1 MRTILKKFTPEGIRD
16 FLKVVGRG
24 YRREMNNL
32 VRPALQAVSL
42 NLSLERK
49 DWLET
54 LQDCPSALLPGMA
67 FYALPLVFD
76 EENAKRFEERFLH
89 CSDEVD
95 NMLYTLVSLAIAL
108 VVSGTELEDLR
119 ELEDGEGHVLLK
131 TFPH

>member
-1 MRTILKKFTPEGIRD
+1 MRTILKKFTRQGIRD
-16 FLKVVGRG
+16 FLNVVGRG

-32 VRPALQAVSL
+32 VRPALLALSL

-54 LQDCPSALLPGMA
+54 LQNCPSALLPGMA

-76 EENAKRFEERFLH
+76 EENAKRFEDRFNG
-89 CSDEVD
+89 CSNEVD
-95 NMLYTLVSLAIAL
+95 NMLYTLVSLCIAL
-108 VVSGTELEDLR
+108 VVSKTELNMDEDA
-119 ELEDGEGHVLLK
+119 EGRVLLE